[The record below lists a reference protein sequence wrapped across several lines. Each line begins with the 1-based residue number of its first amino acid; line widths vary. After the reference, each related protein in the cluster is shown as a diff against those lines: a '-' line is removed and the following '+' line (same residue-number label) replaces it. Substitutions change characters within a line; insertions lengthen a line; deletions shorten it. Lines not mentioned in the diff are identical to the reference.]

1 VPDGSRILLVDDS
14 QSDLELT
21 LHALRA
27 DPVAARIDVARDGG
41 KALEYI
47 FCAGRHQD
55 RSPFDGPDLVLL
67 DLLIDGFE
75 VLRAVRSDA
84 RTTSLPIT
92 ILSASGGERDVVASY
107 RLGANRYVVK
117 PFDFRQL
124 ATALQLLSSYW
135 LRLNRP
141 ARRALA

>member
-21 LHALRA
+21 RHTLKA
-27 DPVAARIDVARDGG
+27 DPVAARIDVARDGA

-67 DLLIDGFE
+67 DLKQPLIDGFE
-75 VLRAVRSDA
+75 VLRVVRSDA

-92 ILSASGGERDVVASY
+92 ILSASGGRGTSWRAIAWEPTATSSSLPTSGSLRP
-107 RLGANRYVVK
+107 
-117 PFDFRQL
+117 PF
-124 ATALQLLSSYW
+124 SC
-135 LRLNRP
+135 
-141 ARRALA
+141 